1 MSTANNNAVAYAT
14 RTTLP
19 TGDFRLIFWHNASTG
34 VVSSADF
41 SQVFE
46 IEYGG
51 GNYVQLYSNSGDA
64 TPELRSWR
72 NEAGADAQVLA
83 SGTYVSSWIRY
94 YLARTGTTWTLY
106 YALAADV
113 AWTTILTWTN
123 ANAWSGLAL
132 VGSVTSLGSY
142 TMPGA
147 SIRSLRIYT
156 AAHSNADMM
165 TDSLSST
172 PTLGSLWLACFDG
185 STASLDGSDS
195 SGNSRP
201 MTVGG
206 GSFVTNASDPIS
218 SGITAGASTERTR
231 YAFGSFTP
239 AYGATAVTERARA
252 SAIAISTALGA
263 AAATERPRS
272 MPSASTPALGLSMP
286 AERPRTSSRDSSTQ
300 ATATAATERDR
311 VVPKDFAAAISVLAT
326 AVTEQL
332 RNAPSS
338 FATALGAGGG
348 TQATRERGG
357 NSTTALG
364 AGQATAPQ
372 RFVGAFS
379 TGLGAGQATAPQ
391 RQAFGDFS
399 TSGAA
404 IAFAATEFLRARF
417 ADSST
422 AFAASAAVSQDRQ
435 WWRDF
440 QGSLGA
446 LSASE
451 RTEWLRVSPT
461 SFATSMA
468 ATGGTTAQRSN
479 DSPQA
484 TAFAGSVSTARTS
497 DAFRDFVAALIT
509 NVASERTE
517 YLRFAPGSFTSALG
531 AGAATNNVRGMGSAS
546 ASDLGAAAASTPQRY
561 APKDFSGAAT
571 ALVFGSTEFLR
582 YAFGGSSTVS
592 GATAATERQAVRDSA
607 AASAAAA
614 TANTQRLREAYGP
627 QLSTFAAF
635 SPAQFAAVFTASS
648 TTALALAATTEAQRL
663 AFSNTGAAA
672 VILASAVTERVRN
685 SPSSF
690 STMLGSQQPSVRG
703 GVGSGGVT
711 SAFVGPVLSTE
722 RTREKA
728 GDFETELGTLMVF
741 ERTEWLRVAFKNTT
755 AVVSVSVTEEV
766 ILGGLGAGTAGSMPA
781 GTQMPFATTTRR
793 VTALTLNTILVP
805 FEGVVSSKNPRL
817 PNSPFNPK
825 NWKLFPLDP
834 GAQSRLAQAVEQTQ
848 DGFLVAFDGVL
859 SQGLSYRLVSLAPEV
874 EVSEALGYEA
884 EFPAVIVRCDA
895 LPRDERDD
903 DGSIRDI
910 GNPFLP
916 SDSVQF
922 PPSVGSYELTATGDL
937 ANDSGTTSLRK
948 RIYRRVTATIGDFFH
963 LANYGAGVTPRVK
976 KLIRADEL
984 ERIRAQVTAQI
995 RKEPDVQ
1002 SVRVEVSASYGTT
1015 TVVNVAV
1022 TVRSVG
1028 SADALRMVVPVTLP

>member
-1 MSTANNNAVAYAT
+1 MSSVNNNGSAGGELLAV
-14 RTTLP
+14 
-19 TGDFRLIFWHNASTG
+19 DF
-34 VVSSADF
+34 
-41 SQVFE
+41 
-46 IEYGG
+46 
-51 GNYVQLYSNSGDA
+51 
-64 TPELRSWR
+64 P
-72 NEAGADAQVLA
+72 VLA
-83 SGTYVSSWIRY
+83 AATIRGWVQPSAAGTLLSTINNPYWVLWVDGSGNLILYDGLSSFGFHTIRTDVFGANAGWY
-94 YLARTGTTWTLY
+94 HVAVVVATGGTTWTLY
-106 YALAADV
+106 V
-113 AWTTILTWTN
+113 R
-123 ANAWSGLAL
+123 G
-132 VGSVTSLGSY
+132 
-142 TMPGA
+142 PGDG
-147 SIRSLRIYT
+147 
-156 AAHSNADMM
+156 AHVQEFQI
-165 TDSLSST
+165 SST
-172 PTLGSLWLACFDG
+172 YIPLQLRWFSADGGLGTGVCTTLFKNLR
-185 STASLDGSDS
+185 GSDAAFS
-195 SGNSRP
+195 SANLDADCTSNTAFDDATTLQFQHANGANPDAATWYLDTKNSYDLDP
-201 MTVGG
+201 AGTAIPD
-206 GSFVTNASDPIS
+206 SSDPVGS
-218 SGITAGASTERTR
+218 SGISETATTQWLR
-231 YAFGSFTP
+231 YAFGGFSTSFGSIGETGRVRF
-239 AYGATAVTERARA
+239 ASVAAV
-252 SAIAISTALGA
+252 SALGA
-263 AAATERPRS
+263 AAVTERPRN

-286 AERPRTSSRDSSTQ
+286 AERTRNSWRDSSTQ
-300 ATATAATERDR
+300 MAAMAVTERDR
-311 VVPKDFAAAISVLAT
+311 VAPKDFAAAISVLAA

-338 FATALGAGGG
+338 FATVLGVSGG
-348 TQATRERGG
+348 TQTVREQGG
-357 NSTTALG
+357 GSTTALG
-364 AGQATAPQ
+364 AGQAAVPQ
-372 RFVGAFS
+372 RFVGTFS
-379 TGLGAGQATAPQ
+379 TGLAAESSTTPE

-404 IAFAATEFLRARF
+404 VAFAATEFLRLRF

-422 AFAASAAVSQDRQ
+422 AFAAAATTSQDRR
-435 WWRDF
+435 WWSDF

-461 SFATSMA
+461 SFATSLA
-468 ATGGTTAQRSN
+468 ATGNTTGQRSG
-479 DSPQA
+479 DGSQV
-484 TAFAGSVSTARTS
+484 TAFAGAATTTRTRE
-497 DAFRDFVAALIT
+497 AFRDFAAALIT
-509 NVASERTE
+509 NAASEWTE
-517 YLRFAPGSFTSALG
+517 YLRFVPGSFTSALG
-531 AGAATNNVRGMGSAS
+531 AGAVTSNVRENGSAS
-546 ASDLGAAAASTPQRY
+546 ASDLGAAAATAPQRY
-561 APKDFSGAAT
+561 APKDFSAAAT
-571 ALVFGSTEFLR
+571 ALVFGSTEYLR
-582 YAFGGSSTVS
+582 YAFGGSSTAS

-607 AASAAAA
+607 ATSAAAA
-614 TANTQRLREAYGP
+614 TASTQRLREVYGP

-635 SPAQFAAVFTASS
+635 SPAQFAAVFTAAS
-648 TTALALAATTEAQRL
+648 TTALALAAATEAQRL
-663 AFSNTGAAA
+663 AFSNTGTAA
-672 VILASAVTERVRN
+672 VILASAVTERIRN
-685 SPSSF
+685 SPNSF
-690 STMLGSQQPSVRG
+690 FTTLGSQQPSVRG
-703 GVGSGGVT
+703 GIGSGGVT

-722 RTREKA
+722 RTSEKA

-741 ERTEWLRVAFKNTT
+741 ERTEWLRVAFRDTT

-825 NWKLFPLDP
+825 NWKLAPLDP
-834 GAQSRLAQAVEQTQ
+834 GAQPRLAQAVEQTP
-848 DGFLVAFDGVL
+848 DGFVVAFDGVL

-937 ANDSGTTSLRK
+937 ANDSGTASLRK
-948 RIYRRVTATIGDFFH
+948 RVYRRVTATVGDFFH
-963 LANYGAGVTPRVK
+963 LPGYGAGVAPRVK

-1002 SVRVEVSASYGTT
+1002 SVRVEVSATYGTN